1 MKRHMLTT
9 VDNPFDPWTQW
20 DSWYNWDEQA
30 GYHTTSFLARIVRS
44 SPILS
49 DDEQD
54 MALETAVDE
63 IVREN
68 VSGMWKKVPEP
79 TPSVTAAA

>member
-9 VDNPFDPWTQW
+9 IDNPFDPWTQF
-20 DSWYNWDEQA
+20 DSWYTWDESA
-30 GYHTTSFLARIVRS
+30 GYHTTSFLARVVRT

-49 DDEQD
+49 DSEQD
-54 MALETAVDE
+54 VAYENAVEE

-68 VSGMWKKVPEP
+68 VSGMWKKVEEP
-79 TPSVTAAA
+79 VVSETTAA

>member
-9 VDNPFDPWTQW
+9 VDNPFNPWTNW
-20 DSWYNWDEQA
+20 DSWYTWDENA
-30 GYHTTSFLARIVRS
+30 GYHTTSFLARILRT
-44 SPILS
+44 SPVLS

-54 MALETAVDE
+54 VAMENAIDE

-68 VSGMWKKVPEP
+68 VLGMWTRVPEP
-79 TPSVTAAA
+79 TTSVAA